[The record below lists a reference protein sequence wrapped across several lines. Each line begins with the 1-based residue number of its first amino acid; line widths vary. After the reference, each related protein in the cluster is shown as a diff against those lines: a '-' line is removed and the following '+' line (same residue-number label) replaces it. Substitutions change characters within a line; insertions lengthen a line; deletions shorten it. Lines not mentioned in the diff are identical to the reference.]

1 MGVGEARGVLI
12 EGEVSG
18 VGGGELGGGR
28 RRSRRRRRETIT
40 RCFPSIYIRQKL
52 ITGLNGGLIRSFG

>member
-18 VGGGELGGGR
+18 VGGGEGGGV
-28 RRSRRRRRETIT
+28 E
-40 RCFPSIYIRQKL
+40 
-52 ITGLNGGLIRSFG
+52 GGGVKQLLDVSLQYTSGRN

>member
-18 VGGGELGGGR
+18 VGGGEGEGEGGGV
-28 RRSRRRRRETIT
+28 E
-40 RCFPSIYIRQKL
+40 
-52 ITGLNGGLIRSFG
+52 GGGVKQLLDVSLQYTSGRN